1 MTQTDL
7 LQLKR
12 DVRRDHSL
20 TENAR
25 LLFAE
30 IADLHLMQEGCFA
43 YDTTLAGWIGTSQRT
58 VERRRKELTKAGYL
72 RVEKRGGERHLIP
85 QRPTRSGDDSPD
97 DTDDDT
103 RDVSADDMGASD
115 DSGDAEA
122 PDTRDVHREIDIP
135 ADAGEGARPRGD
147 DSSDGHDSALSIHQE
162 WYPDVSLSIGQKE
175 ILKQIED
182 LAVWSDV
189 VEWWCGNG
197 YKGRSISRMK
207 QRYEEVKAERHSSQL
222 TPEQQQ
228 DPDYTVN
235 EDGEV
240 CYKGV
245 PLSQIGPQNLAAD
258 LQGDGHAGADPEVS
272 AHE

>member
-30 IADLHLMQEGCFA
+30 IADLHLMDEGCFA
-43 YDTTLAGWIGTSQRT
+43 LDPTLAGWIGTSQRT
-58 VERRRKELTKAGYL
+58 VERRRKELTDAGYL
-72 RVEKRGGERHLIP
+72 RVEKRGGDRHLIP
-85 QRPTRSGDDSPD
+85 QRPSRSGDDNPD
-97 DTDDDT
+97 DTGDDT

-115 DSGDAEA
+115 DSAVVEED
-122 PDTRDVHREIDIP
+122 DTRDVHREIYTP
-135 ADAGEGARPRGD
+135 ADAGESAPAHDPPGED
-147 DSSDGHDSALSIHQE
+147 DRTALTIHNR

-175 ILKQIED
+175 ILKQIGD
-182 LAVWSDV
+182 LGVWSDV

-207 QRYEEVKAERHSSQL
+207 EKYEEVLAERDESVL
-222 TPEQQQ
+222 TEEQQEN
-228 DPDYTVN
+228 PRYGVN
-235 EDGEV
+235 EKGEPTLD
-240 CYKGV
+240 GV
-245 PLSQIGPQNLAAD
+245 PLKNIGSQNLAAD
-258 LQGDGHAGADPEVS
+258 LQGDGHAGADPGVS